1 MKKTK
6 TETYIGGQPGRIF
19 EYLKA
24 NKSATGLELWI
35 KCGAMSW
42 AKKISLLNEILP
54 PMGYA
59 IHKERIQV
67 YSKFAGKKVWVMQ
80 YTLVKLQKNRKKAK

>member
-1 MKKTK
+1 MKKSNK
-6 TETYIGGQPGRIF
+6 ETYIGGQPGRIF
-19 EYLKA
+19 EYLKE
-24 NKSATGLELWI
+24 NKSATGLELWR

-42 AKKISLLNEILP
+42 AKKISILNNILP
-54 PMGYA
+54 TMGYA

-80 YTLVKLQKNRKKAK
+80 YTLVKLNSNKKRK